1 MDSLVVDE
9 SPPESRARS
18 SNFAGRLASGFL
30 GLFLSVFLLVG
41 TGSWLGAP
49 GFVKGQWASAALLG
63 LAAVSTLNSLARQ
76 LPWQNVLLSS
86 VLIALSGA
94 GVEVVLISIAT
105 AMGSLRT
112 GQAAEQSFWLSK
124 LWQWSL
130 VWLVS
135 ILNCRGV
142 VRLVL
147 RRWRLGPSYGF
158 WVLVG
163 TVVLAV
169 PFILSFARL
178 SLVQLDWAAAALV
191 PGATIGTLV
200 TLVLATP
207 SLINKKP
214 VTVKVDWH
222 PLVIWFAFNLWFI
235 IDAVGQGRWVVAGL
249 ILSEIVA
256 VALFVLRG
264 RGTHALGQ
272 CQGEVQL
279 SQRDARP

>member
-9 SPPESRARS
+9 SPLESQARS
-18 SNFAGRLASGFL
+18 VNSAGLLASVFL
-30 GLFLSVFLLVG
+30 GLFISAFLLVG
-41 TGSWLGAP
+41 TGYWLGAP

-63 LAAVSTLNSLARQ
+63 LAAVSTWNSLARQ

-86 VLIALSGA
+86 ALIALSGA
-94 GVEVVLISIAT
+94 GVAAVLISIAT
-105 AMGSLRT
+105 VMGSFRP
-112 GQAAEQSFWLSK
+112 GQAAEQSFLLSK

-135 ILNCRGV
+135 TLNCRGV

-158 WVLVG
+158 WVLGG

-169 PFILSFARL
+169 LFILSFVRL
-178 SLVQLDWAAAALV
+178 SFVQLDRAAAGLV
-191 PGATIGTLV
+191 PGAAIGTLV
-200 TLVLATP
+200 TLVLVTP

-222 PLVIWFAFNLWFI
+222 PLVIWVAFNLWFI
-235 IDAVGQGRWVVAGL
+235 IDAVGQGRWMVAGL
-249 ILSEIVA
+249 IFSEILA
-256 VALFVLRG
+256 VALFVL
-264 RGTHALGQ
+264 
-272 CQGEVQL
+272 
-279 SQRDARP
+279 